1 MTALSGLR
9 KIFAVVSVVGLSVAC
24 TQAVQHSSDI
34 NEPVTQGAPPT
45 MRLISQAQYL
55 QTVDAIFGED
65 IVTKV
70 RFAPVYRTEGLVAI
84 GATTSV
90 MTPGA
95 LEPIEESARAIARQ
109 VVSSKY
115 REHLFS
121 CKLTSAD
128 LRDDECARGFLG
140 NVGRLLYRRP
150 LTQNEL
156 EGAVETAGA
165 SVGAAGD
172 FYYGLSVALAR
183 MLVSRQF
190 LYINETAE
198 PDPERPGKWRLDSYS
213 KASRLSFF
221 LWNAAPDSALLTAAE
236 AGELNTR
243 KGLTRQVER
252 MLASPRLEYGVR
264 AFFSDMLVLEGFNVL
279 AKDPII
285 YPVFSSKVVSQAQE
299 QLLRTIVNHLL
310 AKNGDYRDLF
320 VTRSTSMTRDL
331 AAVYGLS
338 VPAKLNQWVSYEFP
352 EGSARGGLITQ
363 VGFLAKYSHPGRA
376 SATQRGR
383 GLRETLLCQRVPDPP
398 PDIDFSL
405 FEDPAGEF
413 RTARERLSAHST
425 NPVCAGCH
433 KLTDPIGLVMESFD
447 GAGQFRE
454 TEGGV
459 ELDTS
464 GAFDGVAVSDAVDL
478 GKALRDNPAVI
489 SCLVSRLYGYSTA
502 RKFDLAD
509 REILEYLMIRFG
521 DGGYRFPDFLRT
533 ITTSKAFYAVKL
545 PVPDGVKLAS
555 HDHQ

>member
-243 KGLTRQVER
+243 KGIDPSGRTH
-252 MLASPRLEYGVR
+252 AGIATPRVR
-264 AFFSDMLVLEGFNVL
+264 
-279 AKDPII
+279 
-285 YPVFSSKVVSQAQE
+285 
-299 QLLRTIVNHLL
+299 
-310 AKNGDYRDLF
+310 
-320 VTRSTSMTRDL
+320 RSC
-331 AAVYGLS
+331 
-338 VPAKLNQWVSYEFP
+338 
-352 EGSARGGLITQ
+352 
-363 VGFLAKYSHPGRA
+363 FL
-376 SATQRGR
+376 
-383 GLRETLLCQRVPDPP
+383 
-398 PDIDFSL
+398 
-405 FEDPAGEF
+405 
-413 RTARERLSAHST
+413 
-425 NPVCAGCH
+425 
-433 KLTDPIGLVMESFD
+433 
-447 GAGQFRE
+447 
-454 TEGGV
+454 
-459 ELDTS
+459 
-464 GAFDGVAVSDAVDL
+464 
-478 GKALRDNPAVI
+478 
-489 SCLVSRLYGYSTA
+489 
-502 RKFDLAD
+502 
-509 REILEYLMIRFG
+509 
-521 DGGYRFPDFLRT
+521 
-533 ITTSKAFYAVKL
+533 
-545 PVPDGVKLAS
+545 
-555 HDHQ
+555 

>member
-1 MTALSGLR
+1 MRILFGLKKIIAVALL
-9 KIFAVVSVVGLSVAC
+9 IVLPAAC
-24 TQAVQHSSDI
+24 TQGVQQSSVID
-34 NEPVTQGAPPT
+34 EPATQGASLA
-45 MRLISQAQYL
+45 MRLISQSQYL
-55 QTVDAIFGED
+55 QTIEAIFGED

-70 RFAPVYRTEGLVAI
+70 RFAPVYRSDGLVAI

-90 MTPGA
+90 MTSGA

-109 VVSSKY
+109 VVSAKY
-115 REHLFS
+115 RGYLIS
-121 CKLTSAD
+121 CQPKAAD
-128 LRDDECARGFLG
+128 LRDDDCAREYLG
-140 NVGRLLYRRP
+140 NVGRLIYRRP

-156 EGAVETAGA
+156 ESAVETAGA
-165 SVGAAGD
+165 PVGGAGD
-172 FYYGLSVALAR
+172 FHYGLSVALAR
-183 MLVSRQF
+183 MLISRQF
-190 LYINETAE
+190 LYINETIE
-198 PDPERPGKWRLDSYS
+198 PDPARPGDWRLDDYS

-221 LWNAAPDSALLTAAE
+221 LWNAAPDSALLSAAE

-243 KGLTRQVER
+243 EGLNRQVER
-252 MLASPRLEYGVR
+252 MLVSPRLQHGVR
-264 AFFSDMLVLEGFNVL
+264 AFFSDMLVLEGFDVL

-299 QLLRTIVNHLL
+299 QLLRTIVDHLL
-310 AKNGDYRDLF
+310 VKKGDYRDLF

-338 VPAKLNQWVSYEFP
+338 VPAKQNQWVHYEFP

-383 GLRETLLCQRVPDPP
+383 GLRETMLCQHVPDPP
-398 PDIDFSL
+398 PNVDFTL
-405 FEDPAGEF
+405 FEDPAGVF
-413 RTARERLSAHST
+413 RTQRERLAAHST

-433 KLTDPIGLVMESFD
+433 KLTDPLGLVLESFD

-459 ELDTS
+459 DLDTS
-464 GAFDGVAVSDAVDL
+464 GALDGIAVSDAVDL
-478 GKALRDNPAVI
+478 GKALRDSPAVI

-502 RKFDLAD
+502 RKFDPAD
-509 REILEYLMIRFG
+509 SELIEYLTTRFR
-521 DGGYRFPDFLRT
+521 DGGYRFPDILRT
-533 ITTSKAFYAVKL
+533 IATSKAFYAVRVL
-545 PVPDGVKLAS
+545 APDGVKLAS